1 MTWLI
6 IKLAM
11 VNLFHCP
18 LRQSISHRHF
28 FGYQTMSSI
37 VRRLRI
43 LHLIFSSILV
53 EVDRKLER
61 TVFSRWRMQ
70 RQWKWKNTSAWHVS
84 STARQVGF
92 LKLISAKLCEIDEDL
107 WRHNVIQGEVWWSLT
122 CNRVVFLVFIFKVY
136 NIKRKR
142 KEDKTDFCHYCPKRW
157 SIL

>member
-1 MTWLI
+1 MNLRKEFGFFLKKKLKTKRNCKILRGIWVFLWLNLIVMTWLI

-61 TVFSRWRMQ
+61 TVFSRWRIQ

-92 LKLISAKLCEIDEDL
+92 LKLISAKLCEIW
-107 WRHNVIQGEVWWSLT
+107 WRFVTS
-122 CNRVVFLVFIFKVY
+122 
-136 NIKRKR
+136 
-142 KEDKTDFCHYCPKRW
+142 
-157 SIL
+157 

>member
-1 MTWLI
+1 MQDIAWNLGFLWLNLIVMTWLI

-92 LKLISAKLCEIDEDL
+92 LKLISAKLCEIDEYL

-122 CNRVVFLVFIFKVY
+122 CNRVVSWYLYLK
-136 NIKRKR
+136 
-142 KEDKTDFCHYCPKRW
+142 
-157 SIL
+157 SII